1 MTAQAPLRI
10 VLADDHPVVRDGL
23 RALLGSMTGVSV
35 VGEASTGREAVRQAV
50 ALRPDVLVMDLQMP
64 DLDGVAATR
73 QIAKVAPRVAVLV
86 LSMFDDDDNVYDAM
100 RAGAR
105 GYLLKGAAQDEVTR
119 AIFDVASGG
128 AVFGPAVA
136 SRLLARLVDPGP
148 VADVAIPQLTTRERQ
163 VLDLVAAG
171 LANPVIAT
179 RLELSGKT
187 VGNHLSA
194 IFAKLNV
201 DSRSQAIIVARDAG
215 LGRNHGTSE
224 CSPRSSATN
233 SSTTGPA

>member
-1 MTAQAPLRI
+1 MTTPPPLRL

-23 RALLGSMTGVSV
+23 KALLGSLDGVSV
-35 VGEASTGREAVRQAV
+35 VGEASTGREAIKQAV
-50 ALRPDVLVMDLQMP
+50 TLRPDVLIMDLQMP

-73 QIAKVAPRVAVLV
+73 QITKVAPEVAVLV

-105 GYLLKGAAQDEVTR
+105 GYLLKGASQDVVAR

-128 AVFGPAVA
+128 AVFGPSVA
-136 SRLLARLVDPGP
+136 NRLLTRL
-148 VADVAIPQLTTRERQ
+148 ADQQPAVNATLPQLTNRERQ

-171 LANPVIAT
+171 LRNPVIAE
-179 RLELSGKT
+179 RLGVSDKT
-187 VGNHLSA
+187 VGNHLSS

-201 DSRSQAIIVARDAG
+201 DGRSQAIIIARDQG
-215 LGRNHGTSE
+215 LGRQ
-224 CSPRSSATN
+224 
-233 SSTTGPA
+233 

>member
-1 MTAQAPLRI
+1 MTTPPPLRL

-23 RALLGSMTGVSV
+23 KALLGSLDGVSV
-35 VGEASTGREAVRQAV
+35 VGEASTGREAIKQAV
-50 ALRPDVLVMDLQMP
+50 TLRPDVVIMDLQMP

-73 QIAKVAPRVAVLV
+73 QITKVAPDVAVLV

-105 GYLLKGAAQDEVTR
+105 GYLLKGASQDVVAR

-128 AVFGPAVA
+128 AVFGPSVA
-136 SRLLARLVDPGP
+136 NRLLTRL
-148 VADVAIPQLTTRERQ
+148 ADSQPAVNAPLPQLTNRERQ

-171 LANPVIAT
+171 LRNPVIAE
-179 RLELSGKT
+179 RLGVSDKT
-187 VGNHLSA
+187 VGNHLSS

-201 DSRSQAIIVARDAG
+201 DGRSQAIIIARDQG
-215 LGRNHGTSE
+215 LGRQ
-224 CSPRSSATN
+224 
-233 SSTTGPA
+233 

>member
-1 MTAQAPLRI
+1 MTTPTPLRL

-23 RALLGSMTGVSV
+23 KALLGSLDGVSV
-35 VGEASTGREAVRQAV
+35 VGEASTGREAIKQAV
-50 ALRPDVLVMDLQMP
+50 TLRPDVLIMDLQMP

-73 QIAKVAPRVAVLV
+73 QITKVAPEVAVLV

-105 GYLLKGAAQDEVTR
+105 GYLLKGASQDVVAR

-128 AVFGPAVA
+128 AVFGPSVA
-136 SRLLARLVDPGP
+136 NRLLTRL
-148 VADVAIPQLTTRERQ
+148 ADQQPAVNATLPQLTNRERQ

-171 LANPVIAT
+171 LRNPVIAE
-179 RLELSGKT
+179 RLGVSDKT
-187 VGNHLSA
+187 VGNHLSS

-201 DSRSQAIIVARDAG
+201 DGRSQAIIIARDQG
-215 LGRNHGTSE
+215 LGRQ
-224 CSPRSSATN
+224 
-233 SSTTGPA
+233 

>member
-1 MTAQAPLRI
+1 MTSQAPITI

-35 VGEASTGREAVRQAV
+35 VGEASTGHEAVRQAV
-50 ALRPDVLVMDLQMP
+50 TLRPDVIVMDLQMP

-73 QIAKVAPRVAVLV
+73 QIAKVAPQVAVLV

-105 GYLLKGAAQDEVTR
+105 GYLLKGATQDEVTR

-128 AVFGPAVA
+128 AVFGQAVA
-136 SRLLARLVDPGP
+136 SRLLARLVNPEP
-148 VADVAIPQLTTRERQ
+148 VAGVVLPQLTTRERQ
-163 VLDLVAAG
+163 VLDLVASG
-171 LANPVIAT
+171 LANPLIAT
-179 RLELSGKT
+179 RLQLSGKT
-187 VGNHLSA
+187 VGNHLSS

-201 DSRSQAIIVARDAG
+201 DSRSQAIIMARDVG
-215 LGRNHGTSE
+215 LGRSHE
-224 CSPRSSATN
+224 PARDSPRSSVPD
-233 SSTTGPA
+233 S

>member
-1 MTAQAPLRI
+1 VTASAPLRL

-23 RALLGSMTGVSV
+23 KALLGSMQGVSV

-50 ALRPDVLVMDLQMP
+50 SLRPDVIVMDLQMP

-73 QIAKVAPRVAVLV
+73 QIAKVAPEVAVLV
-86 LSMFDDDDNVYDAM
+86 LTMFDDDENVYDAM

-105 GYLLKGAAQDEVTR
+105 GYLLKGAPQDVVSR

-128 AVFGPAVA
+128 AVFGPSVAGRLLSRLASQEPVA
-136 SRLLARLVDPGP
+136 STAL
-148 VADVAIPQLTTRERQ
+148 PQLTTRERQ

-171 LANPVIAT
+171 LRNPVIAAQ
-179 RLELSGKT
+179 LELSEKT
-187 VGNHLSA
+187 VGNHLSS

-201 DSRSQAIIVARDAG
+201 DGRSEAIIVARDVG
-215 LGRNHGTSE
+215 LGRRPGSTGLASG
-224 CSPRSSATN
+224 SA
-233 SSTTGPA
+233 

>member
-1 MTAQAPLRI
+1 MTTPPPLRL

-23 RALLGSMTGVSV
+23 KALLGSLDGVSV
-35 VGEASTGREAVRQAV
+35 VGEASTGREAIKQAV
-50 ALRPDVLVMDLQMP
+50 TLRPDVLTMDLQMP

-73 QIAKVAPRVAVLV
+73 QITKVAPEVAVLV

-105 GYLLKGAAQDEVTR
+105 GYLLKGASQDVVAR

-128 AVFGPAVA
+128 AVFGPSVA
-136 SRLLARLVDPGP
+136 NRLLTRL
-148 VADVAIPQLTTRERQ
+148 ADQQPAVNATLPQLTNRERQ

-171 LANPVIAT
+171 LRNPVIAE
-179 RLELSGKT
+179 RLGVSDKT
-187 VGNHLSA
+187 VGNHLSS

-201 DSRSQAIIVARDAG
+201 DGRSQAIIIARDQG
-215 LGRNHGTSE
+215 LGRQ
-224 CSPRSSATN
+224 
-233 SSTTGPA
+233 

>member
-1 MTAQAPLRI
+1 VTAQAPLRI

-23 RALLGSMTGVSV
+23 KALLGSMTGVSV

-50 ALRPDVLVMDLQMP
+50 ILRPDVLVMDLQMP

-73 QIAKVAPRVAVLV
+73 QIAKVAPQVAILV
-86 LSMFDDDDNVYDAM
+86 LSMFDDDDNVHDAM

-105 GYLLKGAAQDEVTR
+105 GYLLKGAAQDEVAR

-136 SRLLARLVDPGP
+136 RRLLARLVHPEP
-148 VADVAIPQLTTRERQ
+148 VAGVVLPQLTTRERQ

-187 VGNHLSA
+187 VGNHLSS

-201 DSRSQAIIVARDAG
+201 DSRSQAIIMARDVG
-215 LGRNHGTSE
+215 LGRAHGTTE
-224 CSPRSSATN
+224 HSPRSSAPN
-233 SSTTGPA
+233 SLDS